1 MEENNKS
8 KNWVVF
14 AVMAGVIILM
24 ILVKFL
30 FF

>member
-14 AVMAGVIILM
+14 AVMGAVIILM
-24 ILVKFL
+24 ILVKLLL
-30 FF
+30 F